1 MILVYHEQLAQE
13 VITTRLHKVAAG
25 QLNGEFTH
33 ILKRLSLLPPTMAG
47 GYPNFCSMKQL
58 RVFLLPPGLNANPL
72 PQPYFSSRIYA
83 QKCL

>member
-33 ILKRLSLLPPTMAG
+33 ILKTLLLLPPAMVKVKLYKIHNCPQG
-47 GYPNFCSMKQL
+47 WRLSQL
-58 RVFLLPPGLNANPL
+58 R
-72 PQPYFSSRIYA
+72 
-83 QKCL
+83 